1 MLFADEAGFF
11 SLQTLLIDLIVMYD
25 RSSSGLRA
33 LREICTYCSIRLM
46 QGNCCMQELTIQSS
60 EPKSVCTPSECNGAV
75 DYAKV
80 LSKAL
85 ATAKATGE

>member
-1 MLFADEAGFF
+1 
-11 SLQTLLIDLIVMYD
+11 
-25 RSSSGLRA
+25 
-33 LREICTYCSIRLM
+33 
-46 QGNCCMQELTIQSS
+46 MQELTIQSS